1 MRPLRRSAF
10 TLIELL
16 VVIAIIAIL
25 IGLLLPA
32 VQKVREAAARMSCS
46 NNLKQL
52 GLALHNFHDTH
63 NVFPASGWT
72 QVGPGNPGGKFV
84 GWRPLTLPFIEQE
97 NLQKLYTFNLNWW
110 EGANLTTAAV
120 TTVKTYQCPSA
131 PMRSTTSAVAKS
143 PRPAL
148 TGTQPLAWT
157 DYEAIMG
164 VQPTAGSAIG
174 LIGGATPLYNA
185 GNRFSVMHRNSTTR
199 MTDVSD
205 GTSSTILVV
214 EAAGRPVIYQNR
226 TVVTGGNDQGICWAD
241 SEGPFSL
248 DGSDANGANE
258 GCATCTLP
266 INKRNNNEPYSF
278 HAGGAMMLFTDG
290 HIQFVAETA
299 SLTTMAAL
307 CTRAAA
313 EVVSNF

>member
-1 MRPLRRSAF
+1 MRPPRRFAF

-32 VQKVREAAARMSCS
+32 VQKVREAAARMQCS

-72 QVGPGNPGGKFV
+72 TVGPGNPAGKFV

-97 NLQKLYTFNLNWW
+97 NLKRLYDVNLNWW
-110 EGANLTTAAV
+110 EGTNLTAAA
-120 TTVKTYQCPSA
+120 TTPVKTYQCPSA
-131 PMRSTTSAVAKS
+131 PMRNTISAVAKS

-148 TGTQPLAWT
+148 GPLTTPLAWT
-157 DYEAIMG
+157 DYEAIQG
-164 VQPTAGSAIG
+164 VDNTAAAIAAIG
-174 LIGGATPLYNA
+174 PNRYNA
-185 GNRFSVMHRNSTTR
+185 GNRFSVLHRNSSNR
-199 MTDVSD
+199 MTDVTD
-205 GTSSTILVV
+205 GTSSTIMVV
-214 EAAGRPVIYQNR
+214 ETSGRPLIYQNR
-226 TVVTGGNDQGICWAD
+226 TLMTGGNDQGIGWAD

-248 DGSDANGANE
+248 HGSDATGANE
-258 GCATCTLP
+258 GCSTCTFAL
-266 INKRNNNEPYSF
+266 NKRNNNEPYAF
-278 HAGGAMMLFTDG
+278 HTGGANMLFTDG
-290 HIQFVAETA
+290 HVGFLAETV

-307 CTRAAA
+307 CTRSAG
-313 EVVSNF
+313 EVVSNY